1 MKQPSL
7 EIERGPAL
15 KDVEK
20 AWGNE
25 LWIAN
30 RNGYCGKLLYIM
42 PYHRC
47 SLHMHPVK
55 AESFCCLTGTVYIDD
70 GEGNGYNLRQYDT
83 VHVPVGSYHRFANY
97 GVEPAL
103 LVEFSTTHDDADVVR
118 KTESG
123 IIQDETPDDF

>member
-1 MKQPSL
+1 MPI

-25 LWIAN
+25 LWVAN

-42 PYHRC
+42 PKHTC
-47 SLHMHPVK
+47 SVHMHPVK
-55 AESFCCLTGTVYIDD
+55 AESFMCLAGIAYVD
-70 GEGNGYNLRQYDT
+70 EGNGAGYNLGLYDT
-83 VHVPVGSYHRFANY
+83 VHIPPGTYHRFVNY
-97 GVEPAL
+97 GNDPAL

-118 KTESG
+118 RTESG